1 MADKKISEGNKRSA
15 AELTGTDRIP
25 LVVPGSTNN
34 FYVEYG
40 DLQCQWSPVFVS
52 EAGDGKTMKKLV
64 AYAGGT
70 GDMPTDHIGEYL
82 TANGGFTNDPAEAW
96 DFPDSMYLEYND
108 DFEI

>member
-40 DLQCQWSPVFVS
+40 DLQCQWSLLFVT
-52 EAGDGKTMKKLV
+52 EIYNDKALKKLF
-64 AYAGGT
+64 AYVGGT
-70 GDMPTDHIGEYL
+70 GTAPDAHIGEYL
-82 TANGGFTNDPAEAW
+82 KADGTWTADKDQAGN
-96 DFPDSMYLEYND
+96 FPELIGVEYDD
-108 DFEI
+108 DFDI